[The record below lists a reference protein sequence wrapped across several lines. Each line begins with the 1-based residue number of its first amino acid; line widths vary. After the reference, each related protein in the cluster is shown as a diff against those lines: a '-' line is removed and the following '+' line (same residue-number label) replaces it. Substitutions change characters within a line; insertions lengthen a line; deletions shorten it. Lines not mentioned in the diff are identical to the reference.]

1 MSESN
6 ETQMNAL
13 HALLVED
20 LLKKIRGGEATAA
33 ELNVARQ
40 LLKDNGIEAVIA
52 EGNQLGSLVTDLPFA
67 GLESVKYKN

>member
-6 ETQMNAL
+6 ETQMSTL
-13 HALLVED
+13 HSLLVND
-20 LLKKIRGGEATAA
+20 LLTKIRSGEATAA

-40 LLKDNGIEAVIA
+40 LLKDNGVEAIVA

-67 GLESVKYKN
+67 GLKSVVYEN